1 MENRAAHQ
9 ADVLNRFIR
18 TVILIIV
25 SLMLSVLSVSF
36 AVHHMRLQFEEEY
49 KTIADDK
56 IESVSDVVRRTLDG
70 DEIAANPQD
79 AAVKYNEVLSLML
92 ADVST
97 QSYSSES
104 YGLFYYSDGHL
115 SVLMNQGSEA
125 PEAFE
130 VASRDISEWLNADNV
145 PTFIEGDNSESVLVP
160 VADSTGRCVAVFEYK
175 CNFNNLKTMGDDFE
189 GRILKS
195 VVIAVAAGI
204 FVYIVQLLVPKIIR
218 RSGSGKGR
226 QTL

>member
-56 IESVSDVVRRTLDG
+56 IANVSDVVRRTLDG

-160 VADSTGRCVAVFEYK
+160 VADSSGRCVAVFEYK

-204 FVYIVQLLVPKIIR
+204 FVYIIQLLVPKIIR

-226 QTL
+226 QSL

>member
-56 IESVSDVVRRTLDG
+56 IESVGDVVRRTLDG

-115 SVLMNQGSEA
+115 SVLMNQGPEA
-125 PEAFE
+125 PESFE
-130 VASRDISEWLNADNV
+130 VASRDISEWLNADNE
-145 PTFIEGDNSESVLVP
+145 PTFIEGDNTESVLVP
-160 VADSTGRCVAVFEYK
+160 VADSSGRCVAVFEYK

-204 FVYIVQLLVPKIIR
+204 FVYIIQLLVPKIIK

>member
-9 ADVLNRFIR
+9 AEVLNRFIR

-104 YGLFYYSDGHL
+104 YGLFYYSNGHL

>member
-1 MENRAAHQ
+1 MENRAAYQ
-9 ADVLNRFIR
+9 ADVLNRLIR

-49 KTIADDK
+49 KTISDAK
-56 IESVSDVVRRTLDG
+56 IASVCDVVRRTLDG

-79 AAVKYNEVLSLML
+79 SAVKYNEVLSLML
-92 ADVST
+92 SETST
-97 QSYSSES
+97 KSFSSES

-115 SVLMNQGSEA
+115 SILMNHGPEA

-130 VASRDISEWLNADNV
+130 VASRDISEWLNADNE
-145 PTFIEGDNSESVLVP
+145 PTTIEGKNSESILVP
-160 VADSTGRCVAVFEYK
+160 VADSSGRCVAVFEYK

-189 GRILKS
+189 GRILKC
-195 VVIAVAAGI
+195 VIIAVAVGI
-204 FVYIVQLLVPKIIR
+204 FVYIVQLLIPKFIKR
-218 RSGSGKGR
+218 AGSGKGR
-226 QTL
+226 KL

>member
-9 ADVLNRFIR
+9 AEVLNRFIR

-204 FVYIVQLLVPKIIR
+204 FVYIIQLLVPKIIR

>member
-36 AVHHMRLQFEEEY
+36 AVHHMRLQFEEEVR
-49 KTIADDK
+49 TISDNKLA
-56 IESVSDVVRRTLDG
+56 SVSDVVRRSLDG
-70 DEIAANPQD
+70 DEIASNPQD

-97 QSYSSES
+97 QSYTSES

-115 SVLMNQGSEA
+115 SVLMNQGSDA
-125 PEAFE
+125 PESFE
-130 VASRDISEWLNADNV
+130 VASRDISEWLNADNE
-145 PTFIEGDNSESVLVP
+145 PTTVYGENSESVLVP

-175 CNFNNLKTMGDDFE
+175 CNFNNLKTMGNDFE

-195 VVIAVAAGI
+195 VVIAVVAGI
-204 FVYIVQLLVPKIIR
+204 VVYIIQLLVPKFIH

-226 QTL
+226 QML

>member
-1 MENRAAHQ
+1 MENRTANQ
-9 ADVLNRFIR
+9 ADVLNRVIR

-49 KTIADDK
+49 KTIADTK
-56 IESVSDVVRRTLDG
+56 CSSVCDVVRRTLDG

-92 ADVST
+92 SETST
-97 QSYSSES
+97 KSYTSES

-115 SVLMNQGSEA
+115 SILMNHGPEA
-125 PEAFE
+125 PESFE
-130 VASRDISEWLNADNV
+130 VASRDISEWLNADNL
-145 PTFIEGDNSESVLVP
+145 PTTVEGKNSESVLIP

-175 CNFNNLKTMGDDFE
+175 CSFNELKSMGDGFE
-189 GRILKS
+189 GRILKC
-195 VVIAVAAGI
+195 VIIAVAAGI
-204 FVYIVQLLVPKIIR
+204 FVYIIQLIVPKFIL

-226 QTL
+226 TL

>member
-56 IESVSDVVRRTLDG
+56 IESVGDVVRRTLDG

-115 SVLMNQGSEA
+115 SVLMNQGPEA
-125 PEAFE
+125 PESFE
-130 VASRDISEWLNADNV
+130 VASRDISEWLNADNE
-145 PTFIEGDNSESVLVP
+145 PTFIEGDNTESVLVP
-160 VADSTGRCVAVFEYK
+160 VADSSGRCVAVFEYK

-204 FVYIVQLLVPKIIR
+204 FVYIIQLLVPKIIR
-218 RSGSGKGR
+218 SSGKGR
-226 QTL
+226 QSL